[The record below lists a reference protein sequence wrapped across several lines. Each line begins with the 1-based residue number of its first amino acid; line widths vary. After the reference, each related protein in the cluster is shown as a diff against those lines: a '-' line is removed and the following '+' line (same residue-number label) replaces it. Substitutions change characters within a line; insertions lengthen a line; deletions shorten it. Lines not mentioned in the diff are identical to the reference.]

1 MCNVLCLFFFDLRI
15 LITPL
20 VASNSFFIT
29 YVISSDQSVFQ
40 YLSVSILYPWLMTT
54 VLNVSSSIY
63 FDNGGL
69 SLTRHVDKSLV

>member
-1 MCNVLCLFFFDLRI
+1 
-15 LITPL
+15 
-20 VASNSFFIT
+20 
-29 YVISSDQSVFQ
+29 
-40 YLSVSILYPWLMTT
+40 MTT